1 MAALP
6 ITGPF
11 MVCKMIGAQSIVVA
25 CVATSLVGR
34 DGDIFRAVLKH
45 SIALALII
53 GLIVKFYAYVAPG
66 WVPSGHKFW

>member
-11 MVCKMIGAQSIVVA
+11 MVCKTIGAQSIVVA
-25 CVATSLVGR
+25 CVAAGLEGKE
-34 DGDIFRAVLKH
+34 GDVFRAVLKH

-53 GLIVKFYAYVAPG
+53 GLIVMFYAYRPPG